1 MKRILVVYF
10 SHSGH
15 TAFVA
20 QQLARRCRADL
31 LAINDPNPR
40 TGVLG
45 YVSSAVESLLGI
57 QPPIGLD
64 PCCLQEYDL
73 VIVGTPVWFW
83 NMSSPV
89 RSFLT
94 HYGSDCRQLAVF
106 CTYGGSGQQRVL
118 DGMERL
124 WGRPVVARLA
134 LTDQQVTRR
143 QHALALTRF
152 VSEVKRWLQRSEVQ
166 LASPE
171 AAEPRQLLPRH
182 EASDLV
188 GTVSP

>member
-20 QQLARRCRADL
+20 QQVARRCRADL
-31 LAINDPNPR
+31 LAIKDPNPR

-45 YVSSAVESLLGI
+45 YVSSAWESVLGL
-57 QPPIGLD
+57 QPPIALD
-64 PCCLQEYDL
+64 PCSLQAYDL

-89 RSFLT
+89 RSFLSQ
-94 HYGSDCRQLAVF
+94 HGGDCQQLAVF
-106 CTYGGSGQQRVL
+106 CTCGGSGRQRVL

-134 LTDQQVTRR
+134 LTEQQVVRR

-152 VSEVKRWLQRSEVQ
+152 VSEIKRWLQRSEAQ
-166 LASPE
+166 LAAPE
-171 AAEPRQLLPRH
+171 AAEPRPASPRH
-182 EASDLV
+182 QAGDLV
-188 GTVSP
+188 STVSP